1 MAEVIAEWAG
11 KERLF
16 RLTLGG
22 VFDLEEACGKEAIG
36 AIFLRVST
44 GQYRVDDLWHTIR
57 LALIGGGENKVEAKR
72 LMENHF
78 HRTPYMENAALAGD
92 ILIALMSGAE
102 EVDSKDEADSAPEPL
117 KFSEVSQICRVFNLS
132 PIELRE
138 IPYADF
144 LNMVTGFNAAADQ
157 RAEPP
162 TEEEFEEILAKYEP
176 EALK

>member
-22 VFDLEEACGKEAIG
+22 VFDLEEACGKSAIG
-36 AIFLRVST
+36 SIFLRVSS
-44 GQYRVDDLWHTIR
+44 GQYRADDLWHTIR

-78 HRTPYMENAALAGD
+78 HRTPYIDNAAVAGD
-92 ILIALMSGAE
+92 ILIALMSGVE
-102 EVDSKDEADSAPEPL
+102 ESNRKDGDDGEPEPL
-117 KFSEVSQICRVFNLS
+117 KFSEASQICRVFNMS
-132 PIELRE
+132 PIDLRDM
-138 IPYADF
+138 PYADF
-144 LNMVTGFNAAADQ
+144 LNMVTGFNAASD
-157 RAEPP
+157 RKAEPP